1 MAFQFP
7 SEYAGKTQP
16 SLPSVGCRELCL
28 AAQCSLSTSSET
40 SCRAKLPLVCVLTQT
55 GQISNKPGPSFSQFK
70 RLHCILATQ
79 SNPIKTQ
86 TNRSSDKQRGRYCP
100 KTQTRSSLGL
110 VRPPTR
116 TPSMH
121 TTLTWENMR
130 PPSARSH
137 TTNVKSQARA
147 SLRNE
152 ERPRCCTMPE
162 PPATSVTPKSRSC
175 M

>member
-28 AAQCSLSTSSET
+28 SAQCSLSTGSET

-55 GQISNKPGPSFSQFK
+55 GQISNKPGPSFSQVK

-100 KTQTRSSLGL
+100 KPKLERVCATRNDP
-110 VRPPTR
+110 VAARCQNRPPPLSHPKIAHVCDLTR
-116 TPSMH
+116 
-121 TTLTWENMR
+121 LGE
-130 PPSARSH
+130 
-137 TTNVKSQARA
+137 VQAPV
-147 SLRNE
+147 LF
-152 ERPRCCTMPE
+152 T
-162 PPATSVTPKSRSC
+162 
-175 M
+175 